1 MSVTVSKADGVT
13 VFTLTSDPDS
23 PWPPLCQI
31 FKNLCYSPV
40 CCTVSQRLRSL
51 NRTSQTVLGTLQI
64 MIGLLSV
71 GLGTILV
78 SRYVGLWTIRETG
91 YPFWMGG
98 LFIVFGI
105 VSILSDKYPSPCLV
119 IVNVILNLTGVAF
132 AIAAIVLYSLSLSN
146 IYLWE
151 FCGESNYWYDRQTTP
166 SPSPEQMI
174 LQERC
179 LEGKALIKMLYR
191 SIIAVLIVLS
201 VLELCVTISS
211 VVLGIKTLKSKEKGQ
226 TKSTDDPEL
235 YKPLLEEV
243 TTEPTV

>member
-13 VFTLTSDPDS
+13 VLTLTSDPDS

-31 FKNLCYSPV
+31 LKNLCYSPV

-71 GLGTILV
+71 GLGAILV
-78 SRYVGLWTIRETG
+78 SRFVGLWTMHETG

-132 AIAAIVLYSLSLSN
+132 AIAAIVLYTISVFN
-146 IYLWE
+146 IYLWNI
-151 FCGESNYWYDRQTTP
+151 CGEPDYWYDRRTTP
-166 SPSPEQMI
+166 SPSPEQMT

-179 LEGKALIKMLYR
+179 LEGKALIMMLYR

-211 VVLGIKTLKSKEKGQ
+211 VVLGIKSLKSKEKGR